1 MTPEA
6 LLTFAIA
13 VLALALKPG
22 PGMTMVMS
30 RTIASGMGACFA
42 FMTGFLLV
50 TFIYVVV
57 ALAGFKM
64 AGIDIVFVTILL
76 KTLAATYL
84 IWVGIKG
91 LMHPEVTYGSPEIE
105 GHSFFD
111 NFSSAALLTASNPL
125 VIVFYAGILP
135 TLVDVSS
142 MTIDDISVIILIVLA
157 VEGIVPILYC
167 LPLAIFRKRIPENF
181 LKGLRVFSSAM
192 LILIGLYIGASAIF
206 AEDILSVTQ
215 ASEVL
220 TQ

>member
-1 MTPEA
+1 MEA
-6 LLTFAIA
+6 QALWTFAIA
-13 VLALALKPG
+13 VLALGLKPG

-30 RTIASGMGACFA
+30 RTIAGGMGACFA
-42 FMTGFLLV
+42 FMTGFLLI

-57 ALAGFKM
+57 ALAGFKL
-64 AGIDIVFVTILL
+64 AGVDIVFLTILL

-91 LMHPEVTYGSPEIE
+91 IMHPEVTYGSPEVE

-142 MTIDDISVIILIVLA
+142 MTIDDMSAIVLIVLA

-167 LPLAIFRKRIPENF
+167 LPLAIFRKKVPESF
-181 LKGLRVFSSAM
+181 LKGLRIFSSVM
-192 LILIGLYIGASAIF
+192 LVLIGLYIGASAIF
-206 AEDILSVTQ
+206 AEDIVAVTTPAGELSR
-215 ASEVL
+215 
-220 TQ
+220 